1 MKLLRE
7 NSNKQDKAAFF
18 LYTRNLSVHNMRLL
32 ERLVKRMSMQIKEE
46 REQDIFYSLLTGKD
60 SIQEIAEKYNLSI
73 ERSFFF
79 VK

>member
-46 REQDIFYSLLTGKD
+46 REQDIFYK
-60 SIQEIAEKYNLSI
+60 
-73 ERSFFF
+73 
-79 VK
+79 